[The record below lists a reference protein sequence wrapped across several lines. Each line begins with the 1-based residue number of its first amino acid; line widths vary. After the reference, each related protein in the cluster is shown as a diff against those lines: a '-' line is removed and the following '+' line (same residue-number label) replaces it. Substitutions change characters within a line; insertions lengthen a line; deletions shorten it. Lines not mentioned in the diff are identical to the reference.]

1 MLFGGRGGDLGAHYS
16 GSHRHRRNHERVA
29 NVPCT
34 MEELYRGKVK
44 KMKVTR
50 KSLKE
55 GRTTEKILE
64 LPIKPGF
71 KAGTLIKFSDEGDE
85 IETGLAED
93 LVFFIRELKHERFVR
108 GDDLHY
114 EILVQMADVLCWF
127 SRDFLMLDEK
137 PRIKDLNQMRPCQ
150 IFLPK

>member
-93 LVFFIRELKHERFVR
+93 LVFFIRELKHDRFVR